1 VTYFNQ
7 LQIEGFTLREAVIK
21 GSIERL
27 RTVLMTALLAML
39 GLLPMALSTGTGS
52 ETQKPLAL
60 VVIGGL
66 VSATLLT
73 LIVLPILYEV
83 FSQYASKSHL
93 RKSSESSALND
104 L

>member
-1 VTYFNQ
+1 
-7 LQIEGFTLREAVIK
+7 
-21 GSIERL
+21 
-27 RTVLMTALLAML
+27 ML

-73 LIVLPILYEV
+73 LIVLPILYEL
-83 FSQYASKSHL
+83 FSNYSSKAHL
-93 RKSSESSALND
+93 RKSSESS
-104 L
+104 